1 MVEENF
7 VFGTR
12 APSGKTYRKIRADE
26 PLWIMFDGGNTEVKA
41 MIHGNFGEE
50 IFFPHAV
57 RKLEKSE
64 YDPLAAPYK
73 NRHNSWD
80 GTAIFWYEG
89 HGYVVGQQATQVGK
103 GETLTGA
110 AKYIRGHYGAMFIAA
125 MIQLYPDGHD
135 NVNVVALHPPSLEP
149 DNLKALWK
157 SLKGKHVVILPNGS
171 TIVYNVAKIIDLEE
185 PVAALQTFVLT
196 TDGKEY
202 DHPQIKFT
210 PGTEVLSL
218 DVGGG
223 LSVFVPCLINGA
235 GQIEINFD
243 APPIPTGIR
252 DIENALAKELKST
265 FPELTPLKKIPRNMI
280 TEALHGSIT
289 ISGKSAQSCQKQ
301 LDNAMQTLAFPIRT
315 SYVNDYNSGV
325 NFRAIIISGGGG
337 AGAFDYLKAN
347 VLNHGFVFPAEKSP
361 NRMRFGAIRGAS
373 KGLIPFLST
382 KGYATQLQ
390 VVE

>member
-12 APSGKTYRKIRADE
+12 VPSGKAYRKIRDNE
-26 PLWIMFDGGNTEVKA
+26 PLWVMFDGGNTEVKA

-50 IFFPHAV
+50 IYFPHAV

-64 YDPLAAPYK
+64 YGPIAAPYK

-89 HGYVVGQQATQVGK
+89 QGYVVGQQATQLGK
-103 GETLTGA
+103 GQTLTGA
-110 AKYIRGHYGAMFIAA
+110 SKYVRDHYGAMFVAA

-135 NVNVVALHPPSLEP
+135 DVHVVALHPPSLEHN
-149 DNLKALWK
+149 NLKALWK
-157 SLKGKHVVILPNGS
+157 SLHGKHNVTLPNGNAV
-171 TIVYNVAKIIDLEE
+171 VYDVTKIIDLEE

-202 DHPQIKFT
+202 DHPQVKFT

-223 LSVFVPCLINGA
+223 LSVFVPCLINNS

-243 APPIPTGIR
+243 APPIPVGIR
-252 DIENALAKELKST
+252 DIENALAKELKSA
-265 FPELTPLKKIPRNMI
+265 FPELAPLKKIPRSTI
-280 TEALHGSIT
+280 TEALHGQIA
-289 ISGKSAQSCQKQ
+289 ISGKPAQNCQKQ
-301 LDNAMQTLAFPIRT
+301 LDNAMQTLAFPIR
-315 SYVNDYNSGV
+315 SAYINDYNSGV
-325 NFRAIIISGGGG
+325 NYRAIVISGGGG
-337 AGAFDYLKAN
+337 AGAFEYLKAN
-347 VLNHGFVFPAEKSP
+347 VLNHGFVFPAEKSAP
-361 NRMRFGAIRGAS
+361 RMRFGAIRGAS

-382 KGYATQLQ
+382 KGYATQMQ
-390 VVE
+390 AAE